1 MGNSQ
6 LISAQR
12 DKVNAFVSGG
22 RRNARKDTTRGATL
36 NQLRWRESQIALALQ
51 YESHFCSGC
60 AGPAGIRMLWRCW
73 LGFWMSR
80 RTQAEIATERNSPLT
95 SSVSDS
101 SRADTPHWW
110 YHRFSLRLTFFMLLQ
125 RYTHSF
131 PLILSFVS
139 NPWHANGSCP

>member
-1 MGNSQ
+1 MKDCGGFLGAIIMGNSQ

-60 AGPAGIRMLWRCW
+60 AGPAGIRMLCRCW

-101 SRADTPHWW
+101 SRADTPFCL
-110 YHRFSLRLTFFMLLQ
+110 HRRSSTLPSVQL
-125 RYTHSF
+125 
-131 PLILSFVS
+131 V
-139 NPWHANGSCP
+139 ANVFHVTAALHP